1 MPFPPLSLLE
11 PKTVNWPAGKNK
23 FPEGEERKR
32 GRDFAGIRRRRRNAE
47 KQREASEGEEEEGAE
62 DMELRAWPRQEKKI
76 PRQGMALSEGRRR
89 KRGRNS
95 QGRKVLNSQ
104 KEKGME
110 RERGG
115 EGYGYKDAVA

>member
-89 KRGRNS
+89 REAETPRE
-95 QGRKVLNSQ
+95 
-104 KEKGME
+104 EKF
-110 RERGG
+110 
-115 EGYGYKDAVA
+115 

>member
-1 MPFPPLSLLE
+1 MPFLPLPLLE

-23 FPEGEERKR
+23 FLEGEERKG

-62 DMELRAWPRQEKKI
+62 DMELLAWPRQEKKI

-89 KRGRNS
+89 GEAETPRE
-95 QGRKVLNSQ
+95 
-104 KEKGME
+104 EKF
-110 RERGG
+110 
-115 EGYGYKDAVA
+115 